1 MTGAALEGGD
11 LVCGP
16 GGEDDEIAHA
26 ARDWFAVV
34 VVSVERNVTANVI
47 VWLRKL
53 HDKCEF
59 SVRFLGG

>member
-1 MTGAALEGGD
+1 MG
-11 LVCGP
+11 GP

-26 ARDWFAVV
+26 AWDWFAAVV
-34 VVSVERNVTANVI
+34 VAVERNVTANVI

-59 SVRFLGG
+59 SVRVLGG